1 MNFTLRQLDAFLEVA
16 RSRNFSRAAATLHV
30 SQPAL
35 TLMIQ
40 KLERQLD
47 VVLFER
53 QARGAELTT
62 AGRELLPDVQRAVT
76 TLQDLTRDLHDASRP
91 RGGLVTIASMP
102 SLCSDVLPRLV
113 AEFVGLHPQI
123 RIVLKDAMTENR
135 TLVNMVRIGDI
146 DFGFSSFTDD
156 GEGLLF
162 QPVVRDAMVA
172 VVARDH
178 VLARRKKLR
187 WKELS
192 QYPLIG
198 MGYMSH
204 VRVLVDQ
211 AFAHNG
217 LAKRPAYEAGLVA
230 TAVGMARAGMGITV
244 VPDTAAMACNLEGV
258 VRIALTE
265 PTAYR
270 PLGFIYE
277 ERRGLSPAASLLMQF
292 LRERTPQLWA
302 DRRQTV

>member
-47 VVLFER
+47 VVLFQR
-53 QARGAELTT
+53 LARGAELTT
-62 AGRELLPDVQRAVT
+62 AGRELLPDVQRAVA
-76 TLQDLTRDLHDASRP
+76 TLEDLVRDLHDASRP

-102 SLCSDVLPRLV
+102 SLCADVLPRLV

-178 VLARRKKLR
+178 ALARRKKIR

-192 QYPLIG
+192 AHPLIG

-211 AFAHNG
+211 AFAENG
-217 LAKRPAYEAGLVA
+217 LAKRPSYEASIVG
-230 TAVGMARAGMGITV
+230 TAVGMARAGLGVAV
-244 VPDTAAMACNLEGV
+244 VPDTAAQTCNLDGV
-258 VRIALTE
+258 VRIALVE
-265 PTAYR
+265 PVAYR
-270 PLGFIYE
+270 PLGFIYHS
-277 ERRGLSPAASLLMQF
+277 RRGLSPAASVLMQF
-292 LRERTPQLWA
+292 MKARTPELWEA
-302 DRRQTV
+302 PAL